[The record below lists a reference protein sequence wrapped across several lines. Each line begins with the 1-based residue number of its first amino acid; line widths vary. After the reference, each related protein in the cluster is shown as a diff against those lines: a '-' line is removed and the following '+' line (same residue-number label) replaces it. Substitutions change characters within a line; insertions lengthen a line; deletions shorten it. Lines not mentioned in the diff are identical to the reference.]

1 MKLFRLQSRGQVL
14 VLVALLMVALIAVAA
29 LAIDIGRAYGVKTKL
44 NAAVDA
50 ASYEA
55 ARALAQGSG
64 EAGMKRKA
72 QEVATSYFRANFPEE
87 FLGAVPPVP
96 DVTASRDGNSGKWQV
111 SVSATAQM
119 PTMFAGLLGWRTFGI
134 TAASEAVRAT
144 LDMVLVLDASA
155 SMADVFPLVKDR
167 AKEFVGLFN
176 QMDDRMGLVAFSTGA
191 YPIVS
196 ICGQYPNDTQNPG
209 ANQLNC
215 GRGYRQDRLEEA
227 IGRLNMGSMT
237 ASEEGLKK
245 ALDQLKAVR
254 ASHQSG
260 RRVIVFFSDGAPN
273 TFNGKFPLKSHGTV
287 TGNLFSGVLQG
298 QRAEQVYDPRFYAQ
312 RDPYSLECQE
322 KRVSEDE
329 CGKIYNI
336 ESLPATDADETVPTR
351 GYHKKRRLTGDT
363 SDTYLK
369 CDANVLARDMTENV
383 ADMAR
388 KEGITVFSIGFGED
402 IDEHQMF
409 DPSCLSTYN
418 EAGSTILKRLANTP
432 DSDTYDSKQPSGIY
446 CKAPD
451 TEALKACFEQVASA
465 ILRITK

>member
-64 EAGMKRKA
+64 EAGMRRKA
-72 QEVATSYFRANFPEE
+72 QDVASRYFRANFPEE

-96 DVTASRDGNSGKWQV
+96 NVTASRDGNSGQWQV

-119 PTMFAGLLGWRTFGI
+119 PTMFAGVIGWRSFGI

-144 LDMVLVLDASA
+144 LDMVLVLDASS
-155 SMADVFPLVKDR
+155 SMSVADEKEGVVAFTLVKER
-167 AKEFVGLFN
+167 AKEFVTLFDEL
-176 QMDDRMGLVAFSTGA
+176 DDRMGLVAFSTGA

-196 ICGQYPNDTQNPG
+196 ICGQYPNDTQNPAKG
-209 ANQLNC
+209 TLSCN
-215 GRGYRQDRLEEA
+215 RGYEQDRLKGA
-227 IGRLNMGSMT
+227 IDRLYMGSMT
-237 ASEEGLKK
+237 ASEEALKK
-245 ALDQLKAVR
+245 ALDQLRAVR
-254 ASHQSG
+254 PSHQSG

-273 TFNGKFPLKSHGTV
+273 TFNGRFSLRGGGTAS
-287 TGNLFSGVLQG
+287 GNLYSGVFAG
-298 QRAEQVYDPRFYAQ
+298 QRAEQLYDPGSYAQ
-312 RDPYSLECQE
+312 
-322 KRVSEDE
+322 SEAQARIVD
-329 CGKIYNI
+329 IAA
-336 ESLPATDADETVPTR
+336 LPATDAEETVPTT
-351 GYHKKRRLTGDT
+351 GYHKKRRLTGNT

-369 CDANVLARDMTENV
+369 CDANVVARDMTENV

-388 KEGITVFSIGFGED
+388 KDDIVIYTIGYGK
-402 IDEHQMF
+402 IDERQMF
-409 DPSCLSTYN
+409 DPSCSTYN
-418 EAGSTILKRLANTP
+418 ETGSTILKRLANTT